1 MDPFSSANPNPDR
14 SSDASPEGRFPD
26 PASLDFDKLGGLL
39 PAIIQHA
46 ETGEV
51 LMLGFMNR
59 EAAEKTAANGLVT
72 FHSRTKGRLW
82 TKGETSGNVLRVVEA
97 RADCDRDTLL
107 VSVIPA
113 GPVCHTGS
121 RHCFEQP
128 E

>member
-1 MDPFSSANPNPDR
+1 MDDTLSSANPDWTPHK
-14 SSDASPEGRFPD
+14 SPGERFPD

-46 ETGEV
+46 DTGEV

-59 EAAEKTAANGLVT
+59 EAAEQTAATGLVT

-97 RADCDRDTLL
+97 VADCDRDTLL